1 MYKFKFKDRTSLLDW
16 CKENLTRDEKRFVV
30 KTKNGNNFKF
40 NKAPIPIY
48 AFHADG
54 QFICRFDSMLALE
67 KEMGIARQAIRYCIS
82 RNSIYENKFYFS
94 TKNEFAPTLLKRKK
108 ADYTGWNNKKVYVFN
123 IEGLLVMEHESV
135 VAAASW
141 LNVPKHYVYRAI
153 ERENLFH
160 ATYYFSY
167 NKDFKRPPAGK
178 YNRNPLLRKPANDL
192 QYAD

>member
-67 KEMGIARQAIRYCIS
+67 KKMGITRTAIRYCIR
-82 RNSIYENKFYFS
+82 RNSIYGNKFYFS
-94 TKNEFAPTLLKRKK
+94 TKNEFAPTPLKRENV
-108 ADYTGWNNKKVYVFN
+108 GNKKKVFVFN
-123 IEGLLVMEHESV
+123 IEGLPVMEHESV
-135 VAAASW
+135 IAAAAW
-141 LNVPKHYVYRAI
+141 LSVPTHSVYSAI
-153 ERENLFH
+153 ERKSLVKGH
-160 ATYYFSY
+160 YYFSY
-167 NKDFKRPPAGK
+167 KQDFNPPKSVK
-178 YNRNPLLRKPANDL
+178 YNRNPLLRKSTIEL
-192 QYAD
+192 QYDD